1 LNSNNPETAE
11 ASQLKLRLLRGSPR
25 RYEPAKSE
33 LSGFNRKKSILELST
48 PTVSRGVG
56 VGRPDLDRSM
66 VLDEGSLWQSM
77 ATKTRTADFGGSTSD
92 PAAARSE
99 NPTKEGAERAYKKPI
114 LR

>member
-1 LNSNNPETAE
+1 MNSINPETAE

-33 LSGFNRKKSILELST
+33 LSGFNRKKSIFELST

-66 VLDEGSLWQSM
+66 VLDEWSLWQSM
-77 ATKTRTADFGGSTSD
+77 ATNSRTADFGGSTSD

-99 NPTKEGAERAYKKPI
+99 NPTKRGRETG
-114 LR
+114 L